1 MPARR
6 RALLSLLATGG
17 TAALIGCGLY
27 LIRRNQAAAPAS
39 SSTNLAAMDEVCFFA
54 PLYPWSGSGERFAAR
69 QVPAEARCPVCGMY
83 PSRYPHWAAQV
94 IFSDGDTHFLDSPL
108 SLFHYLQRVHRFAPG
123 RKRSGVAAI
132 YVSNVNSEDAGADR
146 AMNSDRWVPAEQA
159 FFVHGSDLM
168 GPMRS
173 GNLPATSSME
183 AANLLIARHGG
194 TILRFSQLED
204 ALPSSLHGLVRHGH

>member
-27 LIRRNQAAAPAS
+27 LIRRNQAAALGPS
-39 SSTNLAAMDEVCFFA
+39 SGNLAAMEDVCFFA
-54 PLYPWSGSGERFAAR
+54 PLYPWSGSGELLTAR
-69 QVPAEARCPVCGMY
+69 QVPPDARCPVCGMY

-108 SLFHYLQRVHRFAPG
+108 SLFRYLQRIDRFAPG

-132 YVSNVNSEDAGADR
+132 YVSNVNCEDADTDR
-146 AMNSDRWVPAEQA
+146 AKNLDRWVPAEQA

-168 GPMRS
+168 GPMRG

-183 AANLLIARHGG
+183 AAKLLIARHGG
-194 TILRFSQLED
+194 TILRFTQLED
-204 ALPSSLHGLVRHGH
+204 SLPSSLQGLLRHGH